1 MRYVVSVAGL
11 CLSLVLVQPKPG
23 LAQAAQ
29 RLAQTAPALAAKPPS
44 PRETYAAMT
53 LNERVAIQSD
63 LVWTGHYDGIIDGDF
78 GKRSL
83 AAVNAFQKSLNHA
96 ETGILNPHE
105 REQLASRA
113 RARQADVGWR
123 RVDDSATGVG
133 MGLPTKLVPQEA
145 RVPNGTRWA
154 SKGGDVLI
162 ETFRVSGPAVTLES
176 VATQL
181 RAVSG
186 RKVDYDVQRPGFFV
200 MTGSQGSKKFYIRAH
215 AQDHDVRGFT
225 ILYEAAKDA
234 TIQPL
239 TVAISNAF
247 APFSGQGTIQVS
259 GRVARP
265 KVEYTTGLIA
275 SAAGHILA
283 DKEATEGC
291 KVITVPQVGPAER
304 AAADPASGLALLR
317 AYGASDLRPAALAG
331 GAGNGN
337 AVTLVGVADP
347 RAQDGGGAVGT
358 PSVRLSGKDDARAF
372 APAPPAGFS
381 GAAVVDRRGR
391 FYGTV
396 LFKTQVGASPGTADS
411 KAMLVPAETVRTF
424 LHAQGVTPASGS
436 AAVKEIKP
444 AVVRVICV
452 RS

>member
-1 MRYVVSVAGL
+1 
-11 CLSLVLVQPKPG
+11 
-23 LAQAAQ
+23 
-29 RLAQTAPALAAKPPS
+29 
-44 PRETYAAMT
+44 
-53 LNERVAIQSD
+53 
-63 LVWTGHYDGIIDGDF
+63 
-78 GKRSL
+78 
-83 AAVNAFQKSLNHA
+83 
-96 ETGILNPHE
+96 
-105 REQLASRA
+105 
-113 RARQADVGWR
+113 
-123 RVDDSATGVG
+123 
-133 MGLPTKLVPQEA
+133 
-145 RVPNGTRWA
+145 
-154 SKGGDVLI
+154 
-162 ETFRVSGPAVTLES
+162 
-176 VATQL
+176 
-181 RAVSG
+181 VSG

-347 RAQDGGGAVGT
+347 RAQFPARPWWTGAAGST
-358 PSVRLSGKDDARAF
+358 GPFCSRRRWER
-372 APAPPAGFS
+372 APARPI
-381 GAAVVDRRGR
+381 RRR
-391 FYGTV
+391 C
-396 LFKTQVGASPGTADS
+396 S
-411 KAMLVPAETVRTF
+411 F
-424 LHAQGVTPASGS
+424 LPKPS
-436 AAVKEIKP
+436 ARSCTR
-444 AVVRVICV
+444 RV
-452 RS
+452 